1 MINDYGM
8 SYYELANNTNKI
20 SKEEVKML
28 QLATTVDLVNGT
40 THINFQQKCKFAK
53 AGGNYSDGYMYQYL
67 GLLRS
72 QRQKAGI
79 RFAKVLNELFN

>member
-40 THINFQQKCKFAK
+40 THINFQ
-53 AGGNYSDGYMYQYL
+53 
-67 GLLRS
+67 
-72 QRQKAGI
+72 
-79 RFAKVLNELFN
+79 